1 MRIYE
6 STFILSPQADDVAFD
21 QQIKAVIDLIERN
34 DGKTI
39 QEDRWG
45 IRRLAYPIKKFT
57 QGYYTRLVFEGNNK
71 VLSELERF
79 YKLEEPYI
87 RYLTVLFESD
97 PKERILGDAV
107 QSSDA
112 TPVPD
117 RTEKI
122 EEPVSASETSESSR
136 PGNAESAAEETSPIP
151 VAEEAKT
158 EELPAETAES
168 EPESND
174 EPEKTEE

>member
-6 STFILSPQADDVAFD
+6 STFILSPQADDAAFD
-21 QQIKAVIDLIERN
+21 QQIKAITDLIASN

-45 IRRLAYPIKKFT
+45 IRRLAYPIRKFT
-57 QGYYTRLVFEGNNK
+57 QGYYTRLIFKANNK
-71 VLSELERF
+71 VLTELERF

-87 RYLTVLFESD
+87 RYLTVLFED
-97 PKERILGDAV
+97 DQKERILSDPV
-107 QSSDA
+107 KSSNE
-112 TPVPD
+112 TPAHDP
-117 RTEKI
+117 TEKI
-122 EEPVSASETSESSR
+122 VKSESS
-136 PGNAESAAEETSPIP
+136 PETFVNNEPENVEPAAEEISPIS
-151 VAEEAKT
+151 VAEEVKA
-158 EELPAETAES
+158 EEPSAETTVS